1 MERFW
6 YHPSNMALPPQ
17 KFREIVFLLL
27 YGYFFVSDEM
37 EETGLMVMQELKVT
51 KKSVLEA
58 TAKALAVVDQL
69 TVIDQKIT
77 EASPEYT
84 FDRIST
90 VEKTALRLGVFE
102 LSSDPLLPQAVA
114 IAEAIRLTIKFGSP
128 EGSNFVNAVLDRIY
142 KQQLASL

>member
-1 MERFW
+1 M
-6 YHPSNMALPPQ
+6 SLPPQ
-17 KFREIVFLLL
+17 KMREIVFLLL

-37 EETGLMVMQELKVT
+37 EETGLMVMKELKVT

-58 TAKALAVVDQL
+58 QAKALAVIEQL
-69 TVIDQKIT
+69 ALIDQKIT
-77 EASPEYT
+77 DASPDYT

-90 VEKTALRLGVFE
+90 VEKTALRLGIFE
-102 LSSDPLLPQAVA
+102 LSSDPLLPPVVA

-142 KQQLASL
+142 KKQLINV